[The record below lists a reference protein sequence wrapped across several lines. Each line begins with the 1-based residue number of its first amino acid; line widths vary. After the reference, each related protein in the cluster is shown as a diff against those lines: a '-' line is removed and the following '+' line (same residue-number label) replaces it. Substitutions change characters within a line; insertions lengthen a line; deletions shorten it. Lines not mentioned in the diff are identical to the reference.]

1 MTVTAIA
8 AIAENFA
15 IGKNNDLLWDLPID
29 MRFFMDTTKGHHIIT
44 GRRNYESIPQQYR
57 PLKGRTN
64 IVVTRSANY
73 QAPGAVVVHTLADA
87 LAFAETAG
95 ETETFIIG
103 GGEIY
108 TLAMQANLLDK
119 MYITHVHGSY
129 EGDTFYPAFD
139 PTQWTVK
146 ILADHQADEKHEVG
160 FTITE
165 YTRP

>member
-1 MTVTAIA
+1 MIVTAIA

-15 IGKNNDLLWDLPID
+15 IGKNNDLLWDLPVD
-29 MRFFMDTTKGHHIIT
+29 MRFFMDSTKGHHVIT

-64 IVVTRSANY
+64 IVVTRSADY
-73 QAPGAVVVHTLADA
+73 QAPGAVVVYTLANA
-87 LAFAETAG
+87 LAHAQAAG
-95 ETETFIIG
+95 ETEAFIIG

-108 TLAMQANLLDK
+108 TLAMQQNLLDK
-119 MYITHVHGSY
+119 MYITHVHAPFD
-129 EGDTFYPAFD
+129 GDTFYPEFD
-139 PTQWTVK
+139 PSLWIARV
-146 ILADHQADEKHEVG
+146 IAEHPADDKHEVG

>member
-129 EGDTFYPAFD
+129 EGDTFYPKFD
-139 PTQWTVK
+139 LTQWKAKV
-146 ILADHQADEKHEVG
+146 LADHQADEKHEVG